1 MDLSNPL
8 ATVTAA
14 LDADVLQVLA
24 ATTGFCTAAEVHRR
38 SGRGSDEGI
47 RKVLD
52 RLVEQGIVLAD
63 TSSRYALYR
72 LNRNHLAAKHITA
85 LSMLRMEIVDAIKG
99 DLAGWSIR
107 PLHSSLFGSYARG
120 TADVSSDI
128 DVLVVRPEGMAE
140 SDEEPWLDHV
150 SLLRDHI
157 ALWTGNPAQIVDVAP
172 ETLGRMAREGDPLV
186 QSWRADQ
193 VPLAGEPLL
202 DLLRR
207 VR

>member
-8 ATVTAA
+8 ATVTSS

-52 RLVEQGIVLAD
+52 RLTEQGIVSAD
-63 TSSRYALYR
+63 RSSRYALYR
-72 LNRNHLAAKHITA
+72 LNRDHLAARYIIA
-85 LSMLRMEIVDAIKG
+85 LAVLRMEVIEAIKA
-99 DLAGWSIR
+99 DQAAWTIP

-120 TADVSSDI
+120 TADMRSDI
-128 DVLVVRPEGMAE
+128 DVLVVRPEGLGPEDAT
-140 SDEEPWLDHV
+140 WLDQV
-150 SLLRDHI
+150 GLLQDHI
-157 ALWTGNPAQIVDVAP
+157 QAWTGNPAQIIDIAP
-172 ETLGRMAREGDPLV
+172 ETLGRMAREADPLV
-186 QSWRADQ
+186 QSWRADH
-193 VPLAGEPLL
+193 VPLAGEPLFE
-202 DLLRR
+202 LLRR

>member
-14 LDADVLQVLA
+14 LDAAVLQVLA

-63 TSSRYALYR
+63 TSSRYVLYR
-72 LNRNHLAAKHITA
+72 LNRDHLAARHIVA
-85 LSMLRMEIVDAIKG
+85 LSMLRMEVVDAITA
-99 DLAGWSIR
+99 DLAGWRIP

-120 TADVSSDI
+120 TADVNSDI
-128 DVLVVRPEGMAE
+128 DVLVVRPVRLGDSEEE
-140 SDEEPWLDHV
+140 SWLGQV

-157 ALWTGNPAQIVDVAP
+157 ALWTGNPAQIIDIDP
-172 ETLGRMAREGDPLV
+172 ETLGRMAREDDPLV

-193 VPLAGEPLL
+193 VPIAGEPLL